1 MKRII
6 VIIFFGIGL
15 LGCSTFKGMQSSV
28 TNRYEAN
35 RKLSSAMHEMERGRY
50 SAAIAIFEEI
60 IAEPGINGITD
71 EAMFRVSLLKLL
83 YDEKEGTTSSLRY
96 LELLR
101 SYFPESIWTQQ
112 SKPLY
117 EFVKGAVEVRRQNR
131 NLKIHNLSLTRDNK
145 ELHQSIERLKSLD
158 MKLERKAQ

>member
-1 MKRII
+1 M
-6 VIIFFGIGL
+6 L
-15 LGCSTFKGMQSSV
+15 
-28 TNRYEAN
+28 
-35 RKLSSAMHEMERGRY
+35 EMERGRY
-50 SAAIAIFEEI
+50 PAAIAIFEEI
-60 IAEPGINGITD
+60 IAEPGVNGITD

-83 YDEKEGTTSSLRY
+83 YDEKDGTSSSLRY

-117 EFVKGAVEVRRQNR
+117 EFVKGAVEVRKQNR

-145 ELHQSIERLKSLD
+145 ELHQSIDRLKSLD